1 MRWLNNENDVDGETP
16 MTEAHFRQKKPN
28 IAKLLA
34 YGFERQGN
42 AFCFRCALAD
52 GLMQLTVCVEP
63 QGDVTARVIDCAA
76 EEEYI
81 LHRVPEATGT
91 FVGQIRAE
99 YDARLSEIADRCFDP
114 EVFKGDQTGRVIAYC
129 RQTYGSEFEYLWQ
142 DSPDAAIVRRADNR
156 KWYAVLMLVSR
167 RKLGLCSDEN
177 AEVLNLHADS
187 GEVPTLVARPG
198 IFPAYHMNKKHWV
211 TVCLD
216 GTVPDEVLFSLV
228 DRSYAL
234 GKKQKRPAGKGAG
247 SISK

>member
-1 MRWLNNENDVDGETP
+1 

-28 IAKLLA
+28 IAKLVA
-34 YGFERQGN
+34 FGFERQDN
-42 AFCFRCALAD
+42 VYCYRCALAD
-52 GLMQLTVCVEP
+52 GLMRLTVCVAP

-81 LHRVPEATGT
+81 LHRVPEATGP

-99 YDARLSEIADRCFDP
+99 YDARLCEIADRCFDP
-114 EVFKGDQTGRVIAYC
+114 EVFCGAQTERVIAYC
-129 RQTYGSEFEYLWQ
+129 RQMYGSEFEYLWQ

-167 RKLGLCSDEN
+167 RKLGLPAEEN
-177 AEVLNLHADS
+177 AEVINLHADS
-187 GEVPTLVARPG
+187 GEVPALVARPG
-198 IFPAYHMNKKHWV
+198 IFPGYHMNKKYWI

-234 GKKQKRPAGKGAG
+234 GKKQKRPSNNADSASQK
-247 SISK
+247 